1 MRSHVQRGRMAAAA
15 IALLAVALVGC
26 QPSAS
31 GSPDDS
37 FPSESVSLDS
47 IPGVPSASPE
57 ATESPEPT
65 ETPGG

>member
-15 IALLAVALVGC
+15 IALLTVALVGC

-31 GSPDDS
+31 GSPDESIPDESITLDS
-37 FPSESVSLDS
+37 FP
-47 IPGVPSASPE
+47 ASPS
-57 ATESPEPT
+57 ESPEPS